1 MVCVITKS
9 EYDKVHSYKIA
20 KEICNTMALA
30 HEGSSQV
37 KESKISMLVHHCEL
51 FKMEEDK
58 TIDQM
63 FEIFQAIV
71 NNLRSLGK

>member
-37 KESKISMLVHHCEL
+37 KESKISMLVHHYEL
-51 FKMEEDK
+51 
-58 TIDQM
+58 
-63 FEIFQAIV
+63 
-71 NNLRSLGK
+71 LRWKRMRQLIKCLKYSKLLSTT